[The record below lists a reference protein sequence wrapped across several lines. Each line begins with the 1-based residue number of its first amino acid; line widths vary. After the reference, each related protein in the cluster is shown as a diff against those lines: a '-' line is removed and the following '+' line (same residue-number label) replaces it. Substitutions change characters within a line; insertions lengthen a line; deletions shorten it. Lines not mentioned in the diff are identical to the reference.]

1 MSVFCWPQ
9 SLPWSYSWACPGCE
23 PGFAKKDTT
32 QKRKEWKLE
41 TETTKQRAKKHGH
54 QMAISKKY
62 KNSGKNASGA
72 SKHGFFYHPL
82 YVWWSSC
89 SSAITRQRSTM
100 KPTKKHKVN
109 LPNEKPALPCPA
121 LSCLVLPC
129 LSRLGV
135 EEKTIRGRKNC
146 SAKPMMT
153 NLSCQSSPWLY
164 G

>member
-1 MSVFCWPQ
+1 MV
-9 SLPWSYSWACPGCE
+9 
-23 PGFAKKDTT
+23 
-32 QKRKEWKLE
+32 
-41 TETTKQRAKKHGH
+41 
-54 QMAISKKY
+54 
-62 KNSGKNASGA
+62 
-72 SKHGFFYHPL
+72 FFYHAL

-135 EEKTIRGRKNC
+135 EEKRLGVEKNAPPNQWWRI
-146 SAKPMMT
+146 SVAKVHLGFMVKRLWM
-153 NLSCQSSPWLY
+153 QSSHHFCIFWNGHLMPFLCVFIRCFFVAVAFDALCISSFSVLFSSPSCSPLLCCVSL
-164 G
+164 